1 MKKVLLLAGMA
12 AFAYG
17 AARLLVRR
25 PAQAP
30 AIADGRVPE
39 PARAPLPVGAPVY
52 PADEDVASLPV
63 DAAVEPA
70 APPVRANV
78 RVLKIADVPAPGA
91 GRTSKDEARAAAVA
105 AAARNP
111 NLSGSMGLPAYS
123 ATTAPSY
130 RAPEIPRG
138 AAVAASGARKAP
150 GSSSP
155 APTKTGARP
164 SGKAAAKTVSDEAPR
179 AAEPPGSSAHDI
191 ATAASEDAA
200 VARRTDELVGA
211 AQKLTFNTPAAAL
224 ARDPVGQQL
233 LADQA
238 VGSGVRAALDE
249 LKSSGQAFTREDA
262 EDVVADAL
270 VANGIEPTDEEI
282 DLQMALAAQ
291 PLPPPVPPEQLADIL
306 ARMNRA
312 VPDPVAR
319 AAIARE
325 AEAAPRRNPDADVAP
340 PRPCGPPPRGA
351 AGVYRAVRDALEKG
365 RRDFGVDPRHS
376 FAIFGVESSFGR
388 NTGRYLVVPVLQEEL
403 RTRAPG
409 SARYRQ
415 AQRDLAAMVR
425 LEASGGLGPGNTA
438 ANMRGSYGASFGHT
452 QFRPSSW
459 EAYGRDPD
467 GGRQRDPYDMRTAV
481 YSTANYLRGGGYSRS
496 VPRAIFSYNHSQ
508 EYVRTVLNM
517 AARLQQ
523 TVIAPQAA
531 SPGC

>member
-1 MKKVLLLAGMA
+1 MRKIMLLAGMA

-25 PAQAP
+25 PERAP
-30 AIADGRVPE
+30 AVPDAPVE
-39 PARAPLPVGAPVY
+39 AREAPPVGAPIESG
-52 PADEDVASLPV
+52 PASSPSADEPTAPV
-63 DAAVEPA
+63 
-70 APPVRANV
+70 PPMARPTI

-91 GRTSKDEARAAAVA
+91 ERSPEEETRAAAID

-111 NLSGSMGLPAYS
+111 RLSAYAGSPGYS

-130 RAPEIPRG
+130 RAPDIPKGAAVPASDEPAAAPATREAPRG
-138 AAVAASGARKAP
+138 ARAPVKTAARPAGKAVA
-150 GSSSP
+150 
-155 APTKTGARP
+155 KTDP
-164 SGKAAAKTVSDEAPR
+164 
-179 AAEPPGSSAHDI
+179 AEPPRAVEAPGRSARDI
-191 ATAASEDAA
+191 AALASEDTA

-211 AQKLTFNTPAAAL
+211 AKNLTFNSPEATL
-224 ARDPVGQQL
+224 ARDPVGQQI
-233 LADQA
+233 LADQK
-238 VGSGVRAALDE
+238 VGSGVRGALE
-249 LKSSGQAFTREDA
+249 KLKSSGRPVSREEAEDA
-262 EDVVADAL
+262 VANTL
-270 VANGIEPTDEEI
+270 MANGIEPTEEEVN
-282 DLQMALAAQ
+282 LQLALAEQ
-291 PLPPPVPPEQLADIL
+291 PLPPPPPIESLVDIL
-306 ARMNRA
+306 ARMNNA
-312 VPDPVAR
+312 VPDPEAR

-325 AEAAPRRNPDADVAP
+325 AEAAPPRNPDADLEP
-340 PRPCGPPPRGA
+340 PRPRGPPPRGA
-351 AGVYRAVRDALEKG
+351 AQAYRIVRDALEKG

-376 FAIFGVESSFGR
+376 FGIFGVESSFGR

-496 VPRAIFSYNHSQ
+496 VPRAIFSYNRSN

-517 AARLQQ
+517 SERLQR
-523 TVIAPQAA
+523 TVIAPQAER
-531 SPGC
+531 